1 MVPALKSSRSRR
13 YWRVVTLA
21 AALTTALAAS
31 LVFSR
36 QASADGAFPDSMQI
50 FAPSDHPHRIILAT
64 TFGLIISED
73 DGATWEWACEPSST
87 DKTILYQKAAA
98 PSERLFAVQ
107 IIHGLVYSDDLAC
120 SWTPSGGSLAT
131 AIARD
136 AFTDPTSASRVFAI
150 AAEPAD
156 AMIPSSAFRSDD
168 GGLTFG
174 PALFTAPATGDLLG
188 VESATSDPA
197 TVYLA
202 MYANTGGTG
211 TPMLDPMLA
220 RSSDGGTHWTSMDV
234 AAALGASVVRI
245 IAVDPTDP
253 RRLFLRITE
262 KLDEKLG
269 VSTDGGLTFSTPIT
283 VSDQLSSFVRLAN
296 GTILVGGMDNNQAVA
311 YRSTDNAKTFVALVK
326 PPHLNA
332 MAERDGKLYVGAEN
346 FIDHFAVGVS
356 TDEGATFQPLLTYNQ
371 VKRTK
376 PCVQQV
382 CLDVC
387 DNLGDEQGLGLWP
400 QAVCG
405 DEVDAGSDGGPT
417 TPTKSGCGCRT
428 AGGDEGAV
436 AARGGW
442 LTAALLSTGLI
453 ASWRRRRQRR

>member
-1 MVPALKSSRSRR
+1 MLSR
-13 YWRVVTLA
+13 
-21 AALTTALAAS
+21 AALTTMLAAS
-31 LVFSR
+31 LLASLLLCR

-73 DGATWEWACEPSST
+73 DGSTWEWACEPINN

-107 IIHGLVYSDDLAC
+107 IIHGLLFSDDLAC
-120 SWTPSGGSLAT
+120 SWTPSGGALST

-136 AFTDPTSASRVFAI
+136 AFADPTSPSRVYAI

-156 AMIPSSAFRSDD
+156 APIPSSAFRSDD
-168 GGLTFG
+168 SGLTFG
-174 PALFTAPATGDLLG
+174 PALFTGPSNGDLLG
-188 VESATSDPA
+188 VENATSDPA

-202 MYANTGGTG
+202 MYGSAGS
-211 TPMLDPMLA
+211 PAVLDPMLA
-220 RSSDGGTHWTSMDV
+220 RSSNSGASWTSIDL
-234 AAALGASVVRI
+234 APTFGGSAVRI

-253 RRLFLRITE
+253 RRLYLRVTE

-269 VSTDGGLTFSTPIT
+269 VSTDGGLTFNAPIT
-283 VSDQLSSFVRLAN
+283 VSDQLTSFVRLAN
-296 GTILVGGMDNNQAVA
+296 GTILVGGLDHSQAVA
-311 YRSTDNAKTFVALVK
+311 YRSTDGAKTFVPLVK

-346 FIDHFAVGVS
+346 FIDQFAVGVS
-356 TDEGATFQPLLTYNQ
+356 TDEGATFQPLLTYDQ
-371 VKRTK
+371 VKRVK
-376 PCVQQV
+376 PCVQQL
-382 CLDVC
+382 CRDVC
-387 DNLGDEQGLGLWP
+387 DNLAAGLGLGLWP

-417 TPTKSGCGCRT
+417 TASKSGCGCRV
-428 AGGDEGAV
+428 AGGDSGEGTGP
-436 AARGGW
+436 AAPGGSLALMAAGLVVSRRRGRRRG
-442 LTAALLSTGLI
+442 
-453 ASWRRRRQRR
+453 RRRRA